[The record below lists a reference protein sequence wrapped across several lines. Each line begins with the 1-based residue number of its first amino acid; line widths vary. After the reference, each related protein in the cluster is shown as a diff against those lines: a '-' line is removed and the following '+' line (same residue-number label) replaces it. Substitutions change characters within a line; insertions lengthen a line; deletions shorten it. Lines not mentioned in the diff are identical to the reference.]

1 MKTRPNTLM
10 MHHYTRKCTTQHL
23 DHLDHYKHIHVL
35 ICAKYNIEL
44 V

>member
-35 ICAKYNIEL
+35 TLMHVQNIT
-44 V
+44 

>member
-1 MKTRPNTLM
+1 M

-35 ICAKYNIEL
+35 TLMHVQNIT
-44 V
+44 

>member
-23 DHLDHYKHIHVL
+23 DHLDHYKHNYTCTHINVQ
-35 ICAKYNIEL
+35 NIT
-44 V
+44 